1 LAGWDPKDSTTVQDS
16 FEPVELV
23 SNFNLKN
30 LTVGIPKEYHSPG
43 LDEQIMKIWSD
54 TATFLENQGAKV
66 VPVSLMLNL
75 YQHKESL
82 NLFLRS
88 LFLTHSTQ
96 LPVIQY

>member
-1 LAGWDPKDSTTVQDS
+1 MQDS
-16 FEPVELV
+16 FEPVELL
-23 SNFNLKN
+23 SNFSLKN

-54 TATFLENQGAKV
+54 TATFLEKRGAKV
-66 VPVSLMLNL
+66 VPVRLKHNL
-75 YQHKESL
+75 HQITPS
-82 NLFLRS
+82 NLFRRS